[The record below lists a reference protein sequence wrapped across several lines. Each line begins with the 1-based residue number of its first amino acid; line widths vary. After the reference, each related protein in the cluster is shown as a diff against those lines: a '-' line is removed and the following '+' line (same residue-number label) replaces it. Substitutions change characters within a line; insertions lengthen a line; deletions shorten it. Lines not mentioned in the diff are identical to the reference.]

1 MNAPLSPCAFAPAQA
16 LQQVSAQWDA
26 DIVPQLRDYI
36 GIPAKSPMFDADW
49 AAHGLLDTV
58 VRKTASFGVTHYH
71 GDEDP
76 QSMLD
81 RADRALYRAKAN
93 GRDRIEVL

>member
-1 MNAPLSPCAFAPAQA
+1 MHPRPRPPRAPCR
-16 LQQVSAQWDA
+16 SA
-26 DIVPQLRDYI
+26 
-36 GIPAKSPMFDADW
+36 S
-49 AAHGLLDTV
+49 
-58 VRKTASFGVTHYH
+58 ASFGVTHYH
-71 GDEDP
+71 GDENP